1 MSVVADTT
9 LGTTAELLVAAL
21 VEHGV
26 EVLFLNPGTDT
37 APAVVAV
44 APRPGTADTT
54 AAWDSVRQAAARRPG
69 RAAEQVVQVQIG
81 RLEVTA
87 APGAPEKG
95 PRRGAAQRPGAAV
108 SLADYLARGRE

>member
-1 MSVVADTT
+1 RPLADAVRRAPGRGRAEP
-9 LGTTAELLVAAL
+9 LRTTATGTVR
-21 VEHGV
+21 
-26 EVLFLNPGTDT
+26 PGTDT

-44 APRPGTADTT
+44 APRPGTAATT
-54 AAWDSVRQAAARRPG
+54 AARNSVRQAAARRPG

-95 PRRGAAQRPGAAV
+95 PRRGAAQRPGATV